1 MIFRHGLIFLGQI
14 GASVSSTFLQD
25 GVSGLNAGTAAN
37 DLCCLAYEWL
47 G

>member
-1 MIFRHGLIFLGQI
+1 MFFRHELIFLGKM

-25 GVSGLNAGTAAN
+25 GVSGLKAA
-37 DLCCLAYEWL
+37 DGLCCLAYEWL